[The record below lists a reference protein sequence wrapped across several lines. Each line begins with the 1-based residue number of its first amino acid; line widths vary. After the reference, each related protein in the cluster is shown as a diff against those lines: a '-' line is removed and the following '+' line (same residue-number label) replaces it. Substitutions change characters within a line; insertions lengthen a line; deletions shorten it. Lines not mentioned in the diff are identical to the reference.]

1 MSKSIENEE
10 TVNPTNPINPMK
22 SDESNEGSESMSSH
36 DKMIAEIAE
45 ILDMEEEGK
54 KPVEETTET
63 SQEEVVEETAPEETT
78 SSEEAFIPDDALVE
92 RAVRAGLTLADAKAF
107 TTKEAAERVLAV
119 LEEKSTST
127 KGKKD
132 DDSAEE
138 PAGELS
144 LPEIDEA
151 ALDDLDPSIAELIK
165 SQNAALKAL
174 SAEVSTLK
182 KAGITAEAKGFFE
195 TQYGALDEKVRS
207 HVDAVKKTQLKQK
220 FDLLEK
226 GYKAAGEKVDRET
239 IFKEAVSITLS
250 DAMTKAAAEAK
261 SAKVASRKGLVI
273 APPGGSSGKT
283 TKVVG
288 GGEYA
293 DIIAALEEKGFK

>member
-1 MSKSIENEE
+1 MVEKTE
-10 TVNPTNPINPMK
+10 TVDAINPINPIN
-22 SDESNEGSESMSSH
+22 SDENNEGSEMTSPR
-36 DKMIAEIAE
+36 DKIKAEIAE
-45 ILDMEEEGK
+45 ILDMEEEAK
-54 KPVEETTET
+54 EPTTEPVEEPKA
-63 SQEEVVEETAPEETT
+63 EVVEETTAEETT
-78 SSEEAFIPDDALVE
+78 PSEEAFTPDDALVE
-92 RAVRAGLTLADAKAF
+92 RAIRAGLTLADAKAF
-107 TTKEAAERVLAV
+107 TTKESAERILAV

-144 LPEIDEA
+144 LPELDESV
-151 ALDDLDPSIAELIK
+151 LDDLDPSIAGFIK

-182 KAGITAEAKGFFE
+182 KAGTTAEAKGFFE

-250 DAMTKAAAEAK
+250 DAMAKAAAEAK

-273 APPGGSSGKT
+273 APPGGSSGRT
-283 TKVVG
+283 PKVVG
-288 GGEYA
+288 DGEYA
-293 DIIAALEEKGFK
+293 DIIAALQEKGFE

>member
-1 MSKSIENEE
+1 
-10 TVNPTNPINPMK
+10 
-22 SDESNEGSESMSSH
+22 
-36 DKMIAEIAE
+36 
-45 ILDMEEEGK
+45 
-54 KPVEETTET
+54 
-63 SQEEVVEETAPEETT
+63 
-78 SSEEAFIPDDALVE
+78 
-92 RAVRAGLTLADAKAF
+92 
-107 TTKEAAERVLAV
+107 V
-119 LEEKSTST
+119 LEEKSTSIKGT
-127 KGKKD
+127 KD
-132 DDSAEE
+132 NASTEE
-138 PAGELS
+138 PTGELS
-144 LPEIDEA
+144 LPEIDES
-151 ALDDLDPSIAELIK
+151 ALDDLDPSIADLIK

-174 SAEVSTLK
+174 SAEVTSLK
-182 KAGITAEAKGFFE
+182 KAGNTAEAKGFFE

-250 DAMTKAAAEAK
+250 DAMAKAAAEAK

-288 GGEYA
+288 CGEYA
-293 DIIAALEEKGFK
+293 DIIAALQEKGFE

>member
-1 MSKSIENEE
+1 MAEKTE
-10 TVNPTNPINPMK
+10 TVDAMNPINSMK
-22 SDESNEGSESMSSH
+22 SDENNEGGEIASSR
-36 DKMIAEIAE
+36 DKIKAEIAE
-45 ILDMEEEGK
+45 ILDMEDEVKE
-54 KPVEETTET
+54 PTTET
-63 SQEEVVEETAPEETT
+63 VEEPKAEVVEETTAEETT
-78 SSEEAFIPDDALVE
+78 PSEETFTPDDALVE
-92 RAVRAGLTLADAKAF
+92 RAIRAGLTLADAKAF
-107 TTKEAAERVLAV
+107 TTKESAERVLAV
-119 LEEKSTST
+119 LEEKTTST

-138 PAGELS
+138 PAGEMS

-182 KAGITAEAKGFFE
+182 KAGTSAEAKGFFE

-239 IFKEAVSITLS
+239 IFKEAVSITLP
-250 DAMTKAAAEAK
+250 DAMAKAAAEAK

-283 TKVVG
+283 PKVVG

-293 DIIAALEEKGFK
+293 DIIAALQEKGFE

>member
-1 MSKSIENEE
+1 MSKSVENEE
-10 TVNPTNPINPMK
+10 TVNPTNPINSMK
-22 SDESNEGSESMSSH
+22 SDESNGSGDNTSSR
-36 DKMIAEIAE
+36 DKIKAEIAE
-45 ILDMEEEGK
+45 ILDMEDEVKEPAKETTEETVK
-54 KPVEETTET
+54 ETVEEPVVEETT
-63 SQEEVVEETAPEETT
+63 
-78 SSEEAFIPDDALVE
+78 SEDEAFTPDDALVE
-92 RAVRAGLTLADAKAF
+92 RAIRAGLTLADAKAF
-107 TTKEAAERVLAV
+107 TTKESAERVLAV

-132 DDSAEE
+132 DDGAEG
-138 PAGELS
+138 PAGEMS
-144 LPEIDEA
+144 LPEIDES

-174 SAEVSTLK
+174 SAEVTSLK
-182 KAGITAEAKGFFE
+182 KAGNTAEAKGFFE

-250 DAMTKAAAEAK
+250 DAMAKAAAEAK

-283 TKVVG
+283 PKVVG
-288 GGEYA
+288 GGEFA

>member
-1 MSKSIENEE
+1 MSKSVENEGS
-10 TVNPTNPINPMK
+10 VNPMNPINSMK
-22 SDESNEGSESMSSH
+22 SDQNNGGSENTSSR
-36 DKMIAEIAE
+36 DKIKAEIAE
-45 ILDMEEEGK
+45 ILDMEDEVKE
-54 KPVEETTET
+54 PAAEAADT
-63 SQEEVVEETAPEETT
+63 SIEEVVEETTTEET
-78 SSEEAFIPDDALVE
+78 SSSQETFTPDDALVE
-92 RAVRAGLTLADAKAF
+92 RAIRAGLTLADTKAF

-127 KGKKD
+127 KGAKGNNSTE
-132 DDSAEE
+132 DSTR
-138 PAGELS
+138 ELS
-144 LPEIDEA
+144 LPELDESV
-151 ALDDLDPSIAELIK
+151 LDDIDPSIAEFIK

-182 KAGITAEAKGFFE
+182 KAGTSAEAKGFFE

-283 TKVVG
+283 PKVVG

-293 DIIAALEEKGFK
+293 DIIAALEEKGFY

>member
-1 MSKSIENEE
+1 MTEKTE
-10 TVNPTNPINPMK
+10 TVDAINPINPIN
-22 SDESNEGSESMSSH
+22 SDENNEGGEITSPR
-36 DKMIAEIAE
+36 DKIKAEIAE
-45 ILDMEEEGK
+45 ILDMEDEVKE
-54 KPVEETTET
+54 PTTET
-63 SQEEVVEETAPEETT
+63 VEEPKAEVVEETTAEETT
-78 SSEEAFIPDDALVE
+78 PSEEAFTPDDALVE
-92 RAVRAGLTLADAKAF
+92 RAIRAGLTLADAKAF
-107 TTKEAAERVLAV
+107 TTKESAERVLAV

-165 SQNAALKAL
+165 SQTAALKAL
-174 SAEVSTLK
+174 SAEVTMLK
-182 KAGITAEAKGFFE
+182 KAGTTAEAKGFFE
-195 TQYGALDEKVRS
+195 SQYGALDEKVRS

-283 TKVVG
+283 PKVVG

-293 DIIAALEEKGFK
+293 DIIAALQEKGFE

>member
-1 MSKSIENEE
+1 MAEKAEIVDAINQ
-10 TVNPTNPINPMK
+10 VNPINSMQ
-22 SDESNEGSESMSSH
+22 SDENNGGSENASSR
-36 DKMIAEIAE
+36 DKIKAEIAE
-45 ILDMEEEGK
+45 ILEMEDEVKDPSKET
-54 KPVEETTET
+54 VEET
-63 SQEEVVEETAPEETT
+63 VEEPAAEETT
-78 SSEEAFIPDDALVE
+78 SSEEVFTPDDALLE
-92 RAVRAGLTLADAKAF
+92 RAIRAGLTIADAKAF
-107 TTKEAAERVLAV
+107 TTKESAERVLAV
-119 LEEKSTST
+119 LEEKSAST

-132 DDSAEE
+132 DDSADE
-138 PAGELS
+138 PAGGLS
-144 LPEIDEA
+144 LPELDESV
-151 ALDDLDPSIAELIK
+151 LDDLDPSIADFIK

-182 KAGITAEAKGFFE
+182 KAGTTAEAKGFFE

-283 TKVVG
+283 PKVVG

-293 DIIAALEEKGFK
+293 DIVAALEEKGFN

>member
-1 MSKSIENEE
+1 MAEKEE
-10 TVNPTNPINPMK
+10 VVDSTNPM
-22 SDESNEGSESMSSH
+22 ESEEKKEVSENVSSH
-36 DKMIAEIAE
+36 DEIKAGIAE
-45 ILDMEEEGK
+45 ILDAEEEAIAATK
-54 KPVEETTET
+54 ETVEEHK
-63 SQEEVVEETAPEETT
+63 EEAAEETKSEETT
-78 SSEEAFIPDDALVE
+78 SSEEVFAPDDAFVE
-92 RAVRAGLTLADAKAF
+92 RAIRAGLALADVKAF

-138 PAGELS
+138 PAAETS
-144 LPEIDEA
+144 LPEIDES

-165 SQNAALKAL
+165 SQHAALKAL

-182 KAGITAEAKGFFE
+182 KAGTTAEAKGFFE

-283 TKVVG
+283 PKVVG

-293 DIIAALEEKGFK
+293 DIIAALQEKGFE

>member
-1 MSKSIENEE
+1 MAEKEE
-10 TVNPTNPINPMK
+10 VVDSTNPMELEEK
-22 SDESNEGSESMSSH
+22 KEGSENVSSP
-36 DKMIAEIAE
+36 DEIKAEIAE
-45 ILDMEEEGK
+45 ILDAEEEAIAATK
-54 KPVEETTET
+54 ETVEEHKEEAVEETNTK
-63 SQEEVVEETAPEETT
+63 ETT
-78 SSEEAFIPDDALVE
+78 SSEEAFAPDDAFVE
-92 RAVRAGLTLADAKAF
+92 RAVRAGLALADIKAF

-127 KGKKD
+127 KGKKG

-138 PAGELS
+138 PAAETP
-144 LPEIDEA
+144 LPEIDESV
-151 ALDDLDPSIAELIK
+151 LDDLDPSIAELIK
-165 SQNAALKAL
+165 SQHAALKAL

-182 KAGITAEAKGFFE
+182 KAGTTAEAKGFFE

-207 HVDAVKKTQLKQK
+207 HVDAVTKTQLKQK

-283 TKVVG
+283 PKVVG

-293 DIIAALEEKGFK
+293 DIIAALQEKGFE

>member
-1 MSKSIENEE
+1 MAEKAE
-10 TVNPTNPINPMK
+10 TVDAINPANPINPMQ
-22 SDESNEGSESMSSH
+22 SDENNGGSENTSSR
-36 DKMIAEIAE
+36 DKIKAEIAE
-45 ILDMEEEGK
+45 ILDMEDEVKEPTK
-54 KPVEETTET
+54 EPVEET
-63 SQEEVVEETAPEETT
+63 VEETAAEEPTP
-78 SSEEAFIPDDALVE
+78 SAEAFTPDDALVE
-92 RAVRAGLTLADAKAF
+92 RAIRAGLTLADAKAF
-107 TTKEAAERVLAV
+107 TTKESAERILAV
-119 LEEKSTST
+119 LEEKSAST

-132 DDSAEE
+132 DDSAGA
-138 PAGELS
+138 PAGEMS
-144 LPEIDEA
+144 LPELDESV
-151 ALDDLDPSIAELIK
+151 LDDLDPSIAEFIK

-182 KAGITAEAKGFFE
+182 KAGTSAEAKGFFE

-250 DAMTKAAAEAK
+250 DAMAKAAAEAK

-273 APPGGSSGKT
+273 APPGGSSGRT
-283 TKVVG
+283 PKVVG

-293 DIIAALEEKGFK
+293 DIIAALEEKGFN

>member
-1 MSKSIENEE
+1 MAEKTE
-10 TVNPTNPINPMK
+10 TVDAINPINPIN
-22 SDESNEGSESMSSH
+22 SDENNDGSEMTSPR
-36 DKMIAEIAE
+36 DKIKAEIAE
-45 ILDMEEEGK
+45 ILDMEDEVKEPTTE
-54 KPVEETTET
+54 PVEEPKA
-63 SQEEVVEETAPEETT
+63 EVVEETTTEETAP
-78 SSEEAFIPDDALVE
+78 SEEAFTPDDALVE
-92 RAVRAGLTLADAKAF
+92 RAIRAGLTLADAKAF
-107 TTKEAAERVLAV
+107 TTKESAERILAV

-144 LPEIDEA
+144 LPELDESV
-151 ALDDLDPSIAELIK
+151 LDDLDPSIAGFIK

-182 KAGITAEAKGFFE
+182 KAGTTAEAKGFFE

-283 TKVVG
+283 PKAVG

-293 DIIAALEEKGFK
+293 DIIAALQEKGFE

>member
-1 MSKSIENEE
+1 MSKSVENEE
-10 TVNPTNPINPMK
+10 AVNPTNPINPMK
-22 SDESNEGSESMSSH
+22 SDESNGISDNASSR
-36 DKMIAEIAE
+36 DKIKAEIAE
-45 ILDMEEEGK
+45 ILDMEDEVKE
-54 KPVEETTET
+54 PTEETTET
-63 SQEEVVEETAPEETT
+63 SQEEVAEETTTEETT
-78 SSEEAFIPDDALVE
+78 SSDEAFTPDDALVE
-92 RAVRAGLTLADAKAF
+92 RAIRAGLTLADTKAF

-127 KGKKD
+127 KGTKD
-132 DDSAEE
+132 NTSTEE
-138 PAGELS
+138 PTGELS
-144 LPEIDEA
+144 LPEIDES
-151 ALDDLDPSIAELIK
+151 ALGDLDPSIAELIK

-174 SAEVSTLK
+174 SAEVTSLK
-182 KAGITAEAKGFFE
+182 KAGNTAEAKGFFE

-250 DAMTKAAAEAK
+250 DAMAKAAAEAK

-273 APPGGSSGKT
+273 APPGGSSGNT
-283 TKVVG
+283 PKVVG
-288 GGEYA
+288 GGEYS
-293 DIIAALEEKGFK
+293 DIIAALEEKGFR

>member
-1 MSKSIENEE
+1 MAEKVE
-10 TVNPTNPINPMK
+10 TVDVINPVNPINPMQ
-22 SDESNEGSESMSSH
+22 SDENNGGSENTSSR
-36 DKMIAEIAE
+36 DKIKAEIAE
-45 ILDMEEEGK
+45 ILDMEDETKEPAK
-54 KPVEETTET
+54 ETVEET
-63 SQEEVVEETAPEETT
+63 VEETVAEETT
-78 SSEEAFIPDDALVE
+78 PSEGAFTPDDALLE
-92 RAVRAGLTLADAKAF
+92 RAIRAGLTLADAKAF
-107 TTKEAAERVLAV
+107 TTKESAERVLAV
-119 LEEKSTST
+119 LEEKSAST
-127 KGKKD
+127 KGTKD

-138 PAGELS
+138 PAGGMS
-144 LPEIDEA
+144 LPELDESV
-151 ALDDLDPSIAELIK
+151 LDDLDPSIAEFIK

-182 KAGITAEAKGFFE
+182 KAGNTAEAKGFFE

-239 IFKEAVSITLS
+239 IFNEAVSITLS
-250 DAMTKAAAEAK
+250 DAVAKAAAEAK

-283 TKVVG
+283 PKVVG

-293 DIIAALEEKGFK
+293 DIIAALEEKGFN

>member
-1 MSKSIENEE
+1 MSKSVENEE
-10 TVNPTNPINPMK
+10 TVNPTNPINSMK
-22 SDESNEGSESMSSH
+22 SDESNGTSDNASSR
-36 DKMIAEIAE
+36 DKIKAEIAE
-45 ILDMEEEGK
+45 ILDMEDEVKEPIAEAPDTPTEEA
-54 KPVEETTET
+54 VEETK
-63 SQEEVVEETAPEETT
+63 PEESV
-78 SSEEAFIPDDALVE
+78 SSEEAFTPDDALIE
-92 RAVRAGLTLADAKAF
+92 RAIRAGLTLADAKAF

-119 LEEKSTST
+119 LEEKTTST

-138 PAGELS
+138 PAGEMS

-182 KAGITAEAKGFFE
+182 KAGTTAEAKGFFE

-250 DAMTKAAAEAK
+250 DAMAKAAAEAK

-293 DIIAALEEKGFK
+293 DIIAALQEKGFE

>member
-1 MSKSIENEE
+1 MAEKAE
-10 TVNPTNPINPMK
+10 TVDVINPVNPINPMQ
-22 SDESNEGSESMSSH
+22 SDENNGGSENTSSR
-36 DKMIAEIAE
+36 DKIKAEIAE
-45 ILDMEEEGK
+45 ILDMEDEVKE
-54 KPVEETTET
+54 PTAETAEVPKG
-63 SQEEVVEETAPEETT
+63 EVVEETNTEETT
-78 SSEEAFIPDDALVE
+78 PSDEAFTPDDALVE
-92 RAVRAGLTLADAKAF
+92 RAIRAGLTLADAKAF
-107 TTKEAAERVLAV
+107 TTKESAERILAV

-165 SQNAALKAL
+165 SQSAALKAL

-182 KAGITAEAKGFFE
+182 KAGTSAEAKGFFE

-239 IFKEAVSITLS
+239 IFNEAVSITLS
-250 DAMTKAAAEAK
+250 DAVAKAAAEAK
-261 SAKVASRKGLVI
+261 SAKIASRKGLVI

-283 TKVVG
+283 PKVVG

-293 DIIAALEEKGFK
+293 DIIAALEEKGFN

>member
-1 MSKSIENEE
+1 MAEKEE
-10 TVNPTNPINPMK
+10 VVDSTNPM
-22 SDESNEGSESMSSH
+22 ESEEKKEVSENVSSH
-36 DKMIAEIAE
+36 DEIKAGIAE
-45 ILDMEEEGK
+45 ILDAEEEAIAATK
-54 KPVEETTET
+54 ETVEEHK
-63 SQEEVVEETAPEETT
+63 EEAAEETKSEETT
-78 SSEEAFIPDDALVE
+78 SSEEVFAPDDAFVE
-92 RAVRAGLTLADAKAF
+92 RAIRAGLALADVKAF

-138 PAGELS
+138 PAAETS
-144 LPEIDEA
+144 LPEIDES

-165 SQNAALKAL
+165 SQHAALKAL

-182 KAGITAEAKGFFE
+182 KAGTTAEAKGFFE

-226 GYKAAGEKVDRET
+226 GYKATGEKVDRET

-283 TKVVG
+283 PKVVG

-293 DIIAALEEKGFK
+293 DIIAALQEKGFE

>member
-1 MSKSIENEE
+1 MSKSVENEE
-10 TVNPTNPINPMK
+10 TVNPTNPINSMK
-22 SDESNEGSESMSSH
+22 SDESDGTSDNASSR
-36 DKMIAEIAE
+36 DKIKAEIAE
-45 ILDMEEEGK
+45 ILDMDEEGK
-54 KPVEETTET
+54 EPTEETTET
-63 SQEEVVEETAPEETT
+63 PQEEVVEETTTEETT
-78 SSEEAFIPDDALVE
+78 SSEETFTPDDALVE
-92 RAVRAGLTLADAKAF
+92 RAIRAGLTLADTKAF

-127 KGKKD
+127 KGTKD
-132 DDSAEE
+132 NASTEE
-138 PAGELS
+138 PTSELS
-144 LPEIDEA
+144 LPEIDES

-174 SAEVSTLK
+174 SAEVTSLK
-182 KAGITAEAKGFFE
+182 KAGNTAEAKGFFE
-195 TQYGALDEKVRS
+195 TQYGTLDEKVRS

-220 FDLLEK
+220 FDLLER

-250 DAMTKAAAEAK
+250 DAMAKAAAEAK

-273 APPGGSSGKT
+273 APPGGSSGNT
-283 TKVVG
+283 PKVVG
-288 GGEYA
+288 GGEYS

>member
-1 MSKSIENEE
+1 M
-10 TVNPTNPINPMK
+10 
-22 SDESNEGSESMSSH
+22 
-36 DKMIAEIAE
+36 
-45 ILDMEEEGK
+45 
-54 KPVEETTET
+54 
-63 SQEEVVEETAPEETT
+63 
-78 SSEEAFIPDDALVE
+78 
-92 RAVRAGLTLADAKAF
+92 
-107 TTKEAAERVLAV
+107 AV

-127 KGKKD
+127 NGKKA

-138 PAGELS
+138 PAAETS
-144 LPEIDEA
+144 LPEIDES

-165 SQNAALKAL
+165 SQHAALKAL

-182 KAGITAEAKGFFE
+182 KAGTTAEAKGFFE

-283 TKVVG
+283 PKVVG

-293 DIIAALEEKGFK
+293 DIIAALQEKGFE

>member
-1 MSKSIENEE
+1 MAEKTE
-10 TVNPTNPINPMK
+10 TVDAINPINPIN
-22 SDESNEGSESMSSH
+22 SDENNEGSEMTSPR
-36 DKMIAEIAE
+36 DKIKAEIAE
-45 ILDMEEEGK
+45 ILDMEDEAKEPITE
-54 KPVEETTET
+54 PVEEPKA
-63 SQEEVVEETAPEETT
+63 EVVEETTAEETT
-78 SSEEAFIPDDALVE
+78 PSEEAFTPDDALVE
-92 RAVRAGLTLADAKAF
+92 RAIRAGLTLADAKAF
-107 TTKEAAERVLAV
+107 ITKESAERILAV

-127 KGKKD
+127 KGEKD

-144 LPEIDEA
+144 LPELDESV
-151 ALDDLDPSIAELIK
+151 LDDLDPSIAGFIK

-283 TKVVG
+283 PKVVG

-293 DIIAALEEKGFK
+293 DIIAALQEKGFE

>member
-1 MSKSIENEE
+1 MAEKEE
-10 TVNPTNPINPMK
+10 VVDSTNPM
-22 SDESNEGSESMSSH
+22 ESEEKKEVSENVSSH
-36 DKMIAEIAE
+36 DEIKAEIAE
-45 ILDMEEEGK
+45 ILDAEEEAIAATK
-54 KPVEETTET
+54 ETVEEHK
-63 SQEEVVEETAPEETT
+63 EEAAEETKSEETT
-78 SSEEAFIPDDALVE
+78 SSEEVFAPDDAFVE
-92 RAVRAGLTLADAKAF
+92 RAIRAGLALADVKAF

-119 LEEKSTST
+119 LEEKSTFT

-138 PAGELS
+138 PAAETS
-144 LPEIDEA
+144 LPEIDES

-165 SQNAALKAL
+165 SQHAALKAL

-182 KAGITAEAKGFFE
+182 KAGTTAEAKGFFE

-283 TKVVG
+283 PKVVG

-293 DIIAALEEKGFK
+293 DIIAALQEKGFE

>member
-1 MSKSIENEE
+1 MSKSVENEE
-10 TVNPTNPINPMK
+10 TVNPTNPINSMK
-22 SDESNEGSESMSSH
+22 SDESNGGGDNVSSR
-36 DKMIAEIAE
+36 DKIKAEIAE
-45 ILDMEEEGK
+45 ILDMEDEVKE
-54 KPVEETTET
+54 PTTET
-63 SQEEVVEETAPEETT
+63 VEEPKAEVVEETTAEETT
-78 SSEEAFIPDDALVE
+78 PSEEAFTPDDALVE
-92 RAVRAGLTLADAKAF
+92 RAIRAGLTLADAKAF
-107 TTKEAAERVLAV
+107 TTKESAERVLAV
-119 LEEKSTST
+119 LEEKTTST

-138 PAGELS
+138 PAGEMS

-174 SAEVSTLK
+174 SGEVSTLK
-182 KAGITAEAKGFFE
+182 KAGTNAEGKGFFE

-207 HVDAVKKTQLKQK
+207 HVDAVKKTQLRQK

-239 IFKEAVSITLS
+239 IFKEAVSITLP
-250 DAMTKAAAEAK
+250 DAMAKAAAEAK

-283 TKVVG
+283 PKVVG

-293 DIIAALEEKGFK
+293 DIIAALEEKGFN

>member
-1 MSKSIENEE
+1 MAEKEE
-10 TVNPTNPINPMK
+10 VVDSTNPM
-22 SDESNEGSESMSSH
+22 ESEEKKEGSENVSSH
-36 DKMIAEIAE
+36 DEIKAEIAE
-45 ILDMEEEGK
+45 ILDAEEEAMAATK
-54 KPVEETTET
+54 ETVEEHK
-63 SQEEVVEETAPEETT
+63 EEVAEETNPEETT
-78 SSEEAFIPDDALVE
+78 SSEEAFAPDDAFVE
-92 RAVRAGLTLADAKAF
+92 RAVRAGLALADIKAF

-127 KGKKD
+127 KGKKG

-138 PAGELS
+138 PAAETP
-144 LPEIDEA
+144 LPEIDESV
-151 ALDDLDPSIAELIK
+151 LDDLDPSIAELIK
-165 SQNAALKAL
+165 SQHAALKAL

-182 KAGITAEAKGFFE
+182 KAGTTAEAKGFFE

-207 HVDAVKKTQLKQK
+207 HVDAVTKTQLKQK

-283 TKVVG
+283 PKVVG

-293 DIIAALEEKGFK
+293 DIIAALQEKGFE

>member
-1 MSKSIENEE
+1 MAEKAEN
-10 TVNPTNPINPMK
+10 VDAINQVNPINSMQ
-22 SDESNEGSESMSSH
+22 SGENNGGSENTSSR
-36 DKMIAEIAE
+36 DKIKAEIAE
-45 ILDMEEEGK
+45 ILDMEDEVKDPSKET
-54 KPVEETTET
+54 VEET
-63 SQEEVVEETAPEETT
+63 VEEPATEETT
-78 SSEEAFIPDDALVE
+78 SSEEAFTPDDALLE
-92 RAVRAGLTLADAKAF
+92 RAIRAGLTIADAKAF
-107 TTKEAAERVLAV
+107 TTKESAERVLAV
-119 LEEKSTST
+119 LEEKSAST

-132 DDSAEE
+132 DDSADE
-138 PAGELS
+138 PAGEMS
-144 LPEIDEA
+144 LPELDESV
-151 ALDDLDPSIAELIK
+151 LDDLDPSIAEFIK

-182 KAGITAEAKGFFE
+182 KAGTTAEAKGFFE

-250 DAMTKAAAEAK
+250 DAMAKAAAEAR

-283 TKVVG
+283 PKVVG

-293 DIIAALEEKGFK
+293 DIIAALEEKGFN

>member
-1 MSKSIENEE
+1 MAEKEE
-10 TVNPTNPINPMK
+10 VVDSTNPM
-22 SDESNEGSESMSSH
+22 ESEEKKEVSENVPSH
-36 DKMIAEIAE
+36 DEIKAEIAE
-45 ILDMEEEGK
+45 ILDAEEEAIAATK
-54 KPVEETTET
+54 ETVEEHK
-63 SQEEVVEETAPEETT
+63 EEVVEETNPEETT
-78 SSEEAFIPDDALVE
+78 SSEEAFAPDDAFVE
-92 RAVRAGLTLADAKAF
+92 RAIRAGLALADVKAF

-127 KGKKD
+127 KGKKG

-138 PAGELS
+138 PAAETS
-144 LPEIDEA
+144 LPEIDESV
-151 ALDDLDPSIAELIK
+151 LDDLDPSIAELIK
-165 SQNAALKAL
+165 SQHTALKAL

-182 KAGITAEAKGFFE
+182 KAGTTAEAKGFFE

-283 TKVVG
+283 PKVVG

-293 DIIAALEEKGFK
+293 DIIAALQEKGFE

>member
-1 MSKSIENEE
+1 MSKSVENEE
-10 TVNPTNPINPMK
+10 TVNPTNPINSMK
-22 SDESNEGSESMSSH
+22 SDESNGGGDNVSSR
-36 DKMIAEIAE
+36 DKIKAEIAE
-45 ILDMEEEGK
+45 ILDMEDEVKE
-54 KPVEETTET
+54 PTTET
-63 SQEEVVEETAPEETT
+63 VEEPKAEVVEETTAEETT
-78 SSEEAFIPDDALVE
+78 PSEETFTPDDALVE
-92 RAVRAGLTLADAKAF
+92 RAIRAGLTLADAKAF
-107 TTKEAAERVLAV
+107 TTKESAERVLAV
-119 LEEKSTST
+119 LEEKTTST

-132 DDSAEE
+132 DDSAED

-182 KAGITAEAKGFFE
+182 KAGTTAEAKGFFE

-239 IFKEAVSITLS
+239 IFKEAVSITLP
-250 DAMTKAAAEAK
+250 DVMAKAAAEAK

-293 DIIAALEEKGFK
+293 DIIAALQEKGFE